1 MVNIKEF
8 ITSVVAIILL
18 FVCSA
23 CESAVAPTNPND
35 SDSGNVEFVVDFNQN
50 NNDGDGQNKGDGT
63 AESPAQ
69 VTEEEPLNVV
79 VSQKSSYTDP
89 NGTVYTCEPKASVE
103 VVAIEKRVYAE
114 DIEAL
119 TKISENIEVT
129 TTKEGDNPVIFST
142 NQVFTIGGQ
151 KVVFDLSHEVYTYVN
166 SQDKEIEM
174 PYIKVNEA
182 NFGLWRNK
190 CS

>member
-35 SDSGNVEFVVDFNQN
+35 SGLGDVEFVVDFNQN
-50 NNDGDGQNKGDGT
+50 NEGDESQNKGDGT

-69 VTEEEPLNVV
+69 VTEEEPLYVV
-79 VSQKSSYTDP
+79 VSQESSYTLP
-89 NGTVYTCEPKASVE
+89 NGKVYTCKPKASIS
-103 VVAIEKRVYAE
+103 VVALEKRVYAE

-119 TKISENIEVT
+119 TKISEDIEVT
-129 TTKEGDNPVIFST
+129 KTTSGDKPVVYST

-166 SQDKEIEM
+166 SQDK
-174 PYIKVNEA
+174 
-182 NFGLWRNK
+182 
-190 CS
+190 